1 MEEIIY
7 KETPVTTRLTDTEM
21 KEEALLVIKNNAA
34 DVKTIARKIA
44 RKATDLHLV
53 TSLQENVVYKNLTLT
68 EKERLRLEKLLCDL
82 IVEKQ
87 IFYSFTSNLFYPR
100 S

>member
-44 RKATDLHLV
+44 RKAIDLHLATDV
-53 TSLQENVVYKNLTLT
+53 KENVIYEFPILCPKQELH
-68 EKERLRLEKLLCDL
+68 LEKLLWEMIMDG
-82 IVEKQ
+82 Q
-87 IFYSFTSNLFYPR
+87 IFYSFTNNLFYPA
-100 S
+100 